1 MKAIQSAPLIAQG
14 IGPFPGNQKPVRK
27 GLYLRESP
35 DTGLW
40 VWAYWD
46 GQWYGYADTSE
57 RAASKY
63 KRGKRSKYASLR
75 WYAKPK
81 S

>member
-1 MKAIQSAPLIAQG
+1 MKATQSAPLIAQG

-40 VWAYWD
+40 VWAY
-46 GQWYGYADTSE
+46 
-57 RAASKY
+57 
-63 KRGKRSKYASLR
+63 
-75 WYAKPK
+75 
-81 S
+81 